1 MFMAE
6 KLIIT
11 EEVKKQNNM
20 AFKMRSG
27 NKVSFKNMG
36 SSPAKDMKTGSY
48 EHSFESPAKQA
59 STETK
64 KFYVDNYEKNKDKP
78 GFQEAMD
85 KAFGGKT
92 TMDGKTSITTKKS
105 PVTQKLNKGGEG
117 QDQDKIFNSKGEH
130 VGDYVNDKPVMKPG
144 FKRPVVKKDAPVK
157 PKEGDMKKYSDL
169 EKYDDDRPV
178 VKKNKPVK
186 PTDEDMY
193 KYSDLEKYDDDR
205 PVSPNK
211 QKQQSS
217 GIENV
222 SAVQT
227 SKLGKSLKGSKKSTK
242 FLSKRAN
249 MLKTIKK
256 VMKSG
261 PEIPKP
267 PSKSQK
273 DVKKVYDALLKKG
286 YLPTKKANISPAKQA
301 KTKGLGPRTAFGGV
315 KNPELTK
322 TKKTKSKKVMIDGPK
337 KQVTGVK
344 NPGNWQPHPNT
355 FKAKKST
362 VSKHGQLDD
371 AEIEY
376 QNDLKLL
383 KKMAENKKKK

>member
-1 MFMAE
+1 MFMA
-6 KLIIT
+6 KKPIIT

-36 SSPAKDMKTGSY
+36 SSSVKQKENLPRDPGDRGTEVKWDNVRQEYIPINMPKAKTPPTPQPAGPKPISPAKDMKTGSY
-48 EHSFESPAKQA
+48 EHSFESPAK
-59 STETK
+59 
-64 KFYVDNYEKNKDKP
+64 
-78 GFQEAMD
+78 
-85 KAFGGKT
+85 
-92 TMDGKTSITTKKS
+92 
-105 PVTQKLNKGGEG
+105 QKLNKGGEG

-130 VGDYVNDKPVMKPG
+130 VGDYVNDKVVMKPG
-144 FKRPVVKKDAPVK
+144 FKRPVVKKD
-157 PKEGDMKKYSDL
+157 
-169 EKYDDDRPV
+169 
-178 VKKNKPVK
+178 KPVK

-211 QKQQSS
+211 Q
-217 GIENV
+217 
-222 SAVQT
+222 
-227 SKLGKSLKGSKKSTK
+227 
-242 FLSKRAN
+242 
-249 MLKTIKK
+249 
-256 VMKSG
+256 
-261 PEIPKP
+261 
-267 PSKSQK
+267 
-273 DVKKVYDALLKKG
+273 
-286 YLPTKKANISPAKQA
+286 AKQ
-301 KTKGLGPRTAFGGV
+301 KGLGPRTVFGGV

-344 NPGNWQPHPNT
+344 NPGNWQPNPNT

-383 KKMAENKKKK
+383 KEMAKNKKKK

>member
-1 MFMAE
+1 MFMA
-6 KLIIT
+6 KKPIIT
-11 EEVKKQNNM
+11 GEVKKQNNM

-48 EHSFESPAKQA
+48 EHSFESPVKQA
-59 STETK
+59 STEIK

-117 QDQDKIFNSKGEH
+117 QDQDKIFNNKGEH
-130 VGDYVNDKPVMKPG
+130 VGDYVNDKVVMKPG
-144 FKRPVVKKDAPVK
+144 FKRPVVKKDTPVK
-157 PKEGDMKKYSDL
+157 PKEGDY
-169 EKYDDDRPV
+169 E
-178 VKKNKPVK
+178 
-186 PTDEDMY
+186 

-211 QKQQSS
+211 Q
-217 GIENV
+217 
-222 SAVQT
+222 
-227 SKLGKSLKGSKKSTK
+227 
-242 FLSKRAN
+242 
-249 MLKTIKK
+249 
-256 VMKSG
+256 
-261 PEIPKP
+261 
-267 PSKSQK
+267 
-273 DVKKVYDALLKKG
+273 
-286 YLPTKKANISPAKQA
+286 AKQ
-301 KTKGLGPRTAFGGV
+301 KGLGPRTAFGGV
-315 KNPELTK
+315 KNPELVK

-337 KQVTGVK
+337 TNVTGVK

-383 KKMAENKKKK
+383 KEMAEDKKKK

>member
-36 SSPAKDMKTGSY
+36 SSPARNMKDGSY
-48 EHSFESPAKQA
+48 EHSFESPAKQR
-59 STETK
+59 
-64 KFYVDNYEKNKDKP
+64 
-78 GFQEAMD
+78 
-85 KAFGGKT
+85 
-92 TMDGKTSITTKKS
+92 
-105 PVTQKLNKGGEG
+105 LNKGGEG
-117 QDQDKIFNSKGEH
+117 QDQNKIFNDKGEH

-144 FKRPVVKKDAPVK
+144 FKRPVVKKDT
-157 PKEGDMKKYSDL
+157 
-169 EKYDDDRPV
+169 
-178 VKKNKPVK
+178 PVK

-205 PVSPNK
+205 PVSFNK

-217 GIENV
+217 GKDKV
-222 SAVQT
+222 SEQQT
-227 SKLGKSLKGSKKSTK
+227 SELGK
-242 FLSKRAN
+242 
-249 MLKTIKK
+249 K
-256 VMKSG
+256 VK
-261 PEIPKP
+261 
-267 PSKSQK
+267 
-273 DVKKVYDALLKKG
+273 ALLKKG

-315 KNPELTK
+315 KNPELVK
-322 TKKTKSKKVMIDGPK
+322 TKKTKGKKAMIDGPK

-383 KKMAENKKKK
+383 KEMAKNKKKK

>member
-48 EHSFESPAKQA
+48 EHSFESPAKQGYDP
-59 STETK
+59 TPTK
-64 KFYVDNYEKNKDKP
+64 EEQAKKMMERIEKNPHEDKGKGYTPISKEKMRPSELERGEDPHKDK
-78 GFQEAMD
+78 
-85 KAFGGKT
+85 GKGYNPT
-92 TMDGKTSITTKKS
+92 PKKYGPKKPPTK
-105 PVTQKLNKGGEG
+105 QRLNKGGEG

-130 VGDYVNDKPVMKPG
+130 IGDYVNDKPVMKPG

-157 PKEGDMKKYSDL
+157 PKEGDY
-169 EKYDDDRPV
+169 E
-178 VKKNKPVK
+178 
-186 PTDEDMY
+186 

-211 QKQQSS
+211 Q
-217 GIENV
+217 
-222 SAVQT
+222 
-227 SKLGKSLKGSKKSTK
+227 
-242 FLSKRAN
+242 
-249 MLKTIKK
+249 
-256 VMKSG
+256 
-261 PEIPKP
+261 
-267 PSKSQK
+267 
-273 DVKKVYDALLKKG
+273 
-286 YLPTKKANISPAKQA
+286 AKQ
-301 KTKGLGPRTAFGGV
+301 KGLGPRTAFGGV
-315 KNPELTK
+315 KNPELVK
-322 TKKTKSKKVMIDGPK
+322 TKKTKGKKAMIDGPK
-337 KQVTGVK
+337 TNVTGVK

-383 KKMAENKKKK
+383 KKMNSGKKKKSPAKQAVQLESDSANPGGVHASKSLLGKNKIKQKSQNNAIERSKGETALQAESTKQSVLSATQRKADRS